1 MGVTMMRRALAVA
14 ALTIAVSGTG
24 VALAESASA
33 ATPGKGGALL
43 ERIATCESG
52 NRNVPNSWGG
62 SSAQGYWQI
71 IRGTWRAYHGTQF
84 APTAMGA
91 SYAEQRI
98 VAERIM
104 RGQGPGAWR
113 SSARCWAR

>member
-14 ALTIAVSGTG
+14 ALSIACTGTT
-24 VALAESASA
+24 VALAESANA
-33 ATPGKGGALL
+33 ATPHGGALL
-43 ERIATCESG
+43 DRISRCESG
-52 NRNVPNSWGG
+52 NRNVPNSSGA
-62 SSAQGYWQI
+62 SSAQGYFQI
-71 IRGTWRAYHGTQF
+71 VKGTWRAYHGTQF